1 MQIPLVLGSNWSR
14 PKRLR
19 VLNDYGYVGDGVSG
33 ARYVLAE
40 NHVEYIVKGPLLSP
54 GEPFVAVNE
63 LLSAILGKALGLPVL
78 DYALVEMN
86 GQTLF
91 ASPWMQRGTFDP
103 GIAEAT
109 FLQCENRDR
118 VYDLVVFDALIC
130 NEDRHDQ
137 NLMVRR
143 QRRAGQPDRLGL
155 LMNDH
160 SRALLPPG
168 MTPATINRW
177 LGTTPERFIRL
188 DFVRR
193 AVAEFAPLEAAISAV
208 ERIGDEQIRSCVRI
222 MPDDVLD
229 SADQPPIEQFL
240 LDRRAEL
247 RRVFNAAAPAFA
259 ALQGATL

>member
-1 MQIPLVLGSNWSR
+1 MQVPLMLGSNWNR

-19 VLNDYGYVGDGVSG
+19 VLDDYGYVGDGVSG

-54 GEPFVAVNE
+54 QEPFVAVNE
-63 LLSAILGKALGLPVL
+63 LLSAIIGKALGLPVL

-86 GQTLF
+86 GHTLF
-91 ASPWMQRGTFDP
+91 AAPWMQPGTFDA
-103 GIAEAT
+103 GITEAT

-130 NEDRHDQ
+130 NEDRHHQ

-143 QRRAGQPDRLGL
+143 HRKAGQPDRLAL

-160 SRALLPPG
+160 SRALLPPS
-168 MTPATINRW
+168 MAPSTMRRW
-177 LGTTPERFIRL
+177 LGTTPDRFIKL
-188 DFVRR
+188 DFVQR
-193 AVAEFAPLEAAISAV
+193 AVAQFAPLEAAIRAV
-208 ERIGDEQIRSCVRI
+208 EQISDEHMRSLVRI
-222 MPDDVLD
+222 IPDDVLEPTE
-229 SADQPPIEQFL
+229 QPPIERFL

-247 RRVFNAAAPAFA
+247 REVFNAVAPAFA
-259 ALQGATL
+259 ALQGAIL